1 MRADVNLSVREAGA
15 EEFGTRT
22 EMKNLNSFKAI
33 ARAIEAE
40 AARQIDLIEDGGTV
54 RQETRRWD
62 DAKGASYAMRSK
74 EDAQDYR
81 YFPEP
86 DLPPI
91 EISEEFLAEIKS
103 REPEMR
109 AEKKARYIDDYA
121 LPEYDADI
129 LTGTKALADMF
140 EGAVALGC
148 KPKEV
153 SNWLMVDTLRL
164 MKEDG
169 VDASDL
175 KFTAEQ
181 LAALIGLLDA
191 GKINRPTSREV
202 FEAMFREA
210 VDPAAYV
217 EEKGLIMEQDDDA
230 LRAVIEQVIAD
241 NPKSVA
247 DYKGGKKKA
256 IGALVGQTMKA
267 MKGKAD
273 PGTVNRMLAE
283 LLDE

>member
-1 MRADVNLSVREAGA
+1 M
-15 EEFGTRT
+15 
-22 EMKNLNSFKAI
+22 
-33 ARAIEAE
+33 
-40 AARQIDLIEDGGTV
+40 

-164 MKEDG
+164 K
-169 VDASDL
+169 
-175 KFTAEQ
+175 
-181 LAALIGLLDA
+181 IG
-191 GKINRPTSREV
+191 
-202 FEAMFREA
+202 
-210 VDPAAYV
+210 
-217 EEKGLIMEQDDDA
+217 
-230 LRAVIEQVIAD
+230 RAHV
-241 NPKSVA
+241 
-247 DYKGGKKKA
+247 
-256 IGALVGQTMKA
+256 
-267 MKGKAD
+267 
-273 PGTVNRMLAE
+273 
-283 LLDE
+283 